1 MKKLFNFKYRELVFY
16 SIAFFLNLLFT
27 IILYSL
33 ELTSTGLSIW
43 STMGYSTIEGSGF
56 DSYTSTM
63 TYVGIVCII
72 LFVLFILGV
81 ILSLGSLALYVLK
94 KKRWGFYIAIFFQ
107 IALNITI
114 VILHVLQHM
123 LSSVEIGRAHV

>member
-63 TYVGIVCII
+63 TYVGIC
-72 LFVLFILGV
+72 FIH
-81 ILSLGSLALYVLK
+81 IGSNL
-94 KKRWGFYIAIFFQ
+94 IF
-107 IALNITI
+107 
-114 VILHVLQHM
+114 
-123 LSSVEIGRAHV
+123 G